1 MSPVKNRANWP
12 EEEANFSELFPAK
25 MEGRSSKRAYE
36 V

>member
-12 EEEANFSELFPAK
+12 EEEADFSELFPAK
-25 MEGRSSKRAYE
+25 MEGPL